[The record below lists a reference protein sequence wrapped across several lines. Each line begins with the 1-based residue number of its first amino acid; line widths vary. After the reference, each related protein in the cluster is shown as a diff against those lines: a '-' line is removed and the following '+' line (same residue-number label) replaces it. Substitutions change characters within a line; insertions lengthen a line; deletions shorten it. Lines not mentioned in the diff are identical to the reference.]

1 MGWGIRMY
9 SGKFYEWECNKRA
22 QYERAL
28 RDYQAYFVE
37 VMSDQR
43 DKAATKAKQK
53 DHFIKSR
60 RL

>member
-1 MGWGIRMY
+1 MY